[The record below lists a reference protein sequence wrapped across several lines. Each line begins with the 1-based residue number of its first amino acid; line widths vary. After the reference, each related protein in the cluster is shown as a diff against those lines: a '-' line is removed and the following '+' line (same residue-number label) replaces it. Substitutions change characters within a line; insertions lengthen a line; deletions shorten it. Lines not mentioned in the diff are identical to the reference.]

1 MVQWSEAIG
10 AKGAARRFLED
21 LEFESR
27 EEKFSISAVADFS
40 LIVFIVYSVFL
51 LLCLFE
57 NTTCFVF
64 ICIMLSDFIK
74 YTICEYTYTLYLS
87 ISLSYFSVFLIC
99 HFFLIRLTIR
109 VVALV
114 PSFFFYSIFSFL
126 FFLVCHLLQLF
137 SSS

>member
-1 MVQWSEAIG
+1 MILVQWSEAIG

-57 NTTCFVF
+57 NTTCFETT
-64 ICIMLSDFIK
+64 ICLMLSDFIK
-74 YTICEYTYTLYLS
+74 YTIS
-87 ISLSYFSVFLIC
+87 
-99 HFFLIRLTIR
+99 
-109 VVALV
+109 
-114 PSFFFYSIFSFL
+114 
-126 FFLVCHLLQLF
+126 
-137 SSS
+137 